1 MSFVVIV
8 AALFTPLAVQASVT
22 SPSPVDTS
30 NAIRWDADG
39 SPIGDIVYE
48 FITKSNEAKNIEA
61 PFPLNFDGTRFP
73 ALCMSTNGVVYPLA
87 SVATS
92 CSSNSSSEVR
102 TRNDINLELVALN
115 ARAPVIAAL
124 AIDLIGSYEP
134 EIHNPQRETPEELQI
149 AGVNVAGNVI
159 TVTTTE
165 AHGFRIG
172 ELIQTSLNLS
182 FTGSNFGNRSI
193 QTVPSTTT
201 FTVENTSSIADGTYA
216 PVAGHRAVV
225 FRRVVFEQVNGLSL
239 SGTTLTVTTHD
250 GADFGIGGKFTFN
263 GTGIPALDDGKFVV
277 ASRVD
282 NNNFTVTVPA
292 SVTDVD
298 STTAG
303 DQSTRSFSS
312 NKPWAL
318 ERDEVGA
325 IQQVYFGTTTVEG
338 RDAYSLTWYRTRTH
352 DFSTNGI
359 NGGRFP
365 AVNPQTT
372 TITVQLLIVKRST
385 GSDAAG
391 WDFDYEVNFGH
402 ATDASDGYRS
412 TDPVNSCQVDS
423 LEFLALCRWGV
434 GTARFEPGPQI
445 SSFSH
450 DGTLLTIN
458 TATPHGLTV
467 GRYVRP
473 FGLCRNSACFNDIR
487 KIASVVDADTIT
499 INIWSNQFAEEAAPA
514 AAKLGYSE
522 SSELFPNNSVLDLR
536 DAGGSTAL
544 VRNSL
549 NSNVLG
555 RYTFGMV
562 NGQLTGFLVPTMGA
576 GVSGTPPADP
586 AAASTPAA
594 EAPTTTA
601 TAAVAPAAVAPTT
614 TAPAAE
620 APTTTATAATQQ
632 RVSTKRLPTT
642 GDDVNIFWLM
652 SIALTLAGGLLLRRT
667 RQI

>member
-1 MSFVVIV
+1 MKNLRLPKLALAFVVF
-8 AALFTPLAVQASVT
+8 ATAQFTSLAVQASIT

-48 FITKSNEAKNIEA
+48 FITKSNEAKIIEA

-92 CSSNSSSEVR
+92 CSSSPSSEVW

-124 AIDLIGSYEP
+124 AIDLIGSFEP

-182 FTGSNFGNRSI
+182 FTGSNFGNRRI

-201 FTVENTSSIADGTYA
+201 FTVENTDIADGTYA

-250 GADFGIGGKFTFN
+250 AADFGIGGKFTFN

-372 TITVQLLIVKRST
+372 TITVQLLIVKRSS

-434 GTARFEPGPQI
+434 GTAKYDLGPQI

-473 FGLCRNSACFNDIR
+473 FGLCRNSDCFNNIR
-487 KIASVVDADTIT
+487 KIVSVVDADTVT
-499 INIWSNQFAEEAAPA
+499 IAIWSNQFAEEAAPA
-514 AAKLGYSE
+514 AAKLGYAE
-522 SSELFPNNSVLDLR
+522 SSELFPNTSVLDLR

-576 GVSGTPPADP
+576 GVSGTPPAAP
-586 AAASTPAA
+586 ATPAPDA
-594 EAPTTTA
+594 
-601 TAAVAPAAVAPTT
+601 APAT
-614 TAPAAE
+614 TAPAA
-620 APTTTATAATQQ
+620 APTTAVPQRATKLPATG
-632 RVSTKRLPTT
+632 K
-642 GDDVNIFWLM
+642 DVNGLLLM
-652 SIALTLAGGLLLRRT
+652 SLAMMLTGGLLLRRT
-667 RQI
+667 RQV